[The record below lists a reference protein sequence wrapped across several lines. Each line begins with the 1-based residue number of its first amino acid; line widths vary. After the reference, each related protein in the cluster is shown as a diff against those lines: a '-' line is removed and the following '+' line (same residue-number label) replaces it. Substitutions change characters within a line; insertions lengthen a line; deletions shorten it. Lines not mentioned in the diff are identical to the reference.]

1 MQLIQ
6 KVYTFRKQKPPFMK
20 IYYIYENDEQIGP
33 LSIDELRD
41 KKINANT
48 PVWKEGFSDWRNAG
62 SLDEL
67 KSLLNQ
73 IPPPFKTTPKIPKP
87 VAPKTSTSEK
97 TGFLIGRYFWIIGL
111 IAVLAFAIFFYIKNK
126 TPETEPILQPDS
138 QSQSSDTKS
147 PVELKKSLL
156 EIERDSPTDYLSAEF
171 TFRKNLI
178 SEMVLEGTISN
189 SATLAN
195 FKDVKI
201 NITWLSKTNSEL
213 ESKEYTIYELV
224 SAKGSAT
231 FKLKE
236 LFYPKETKGVSM
248 KILGAT
254 SVN

>member
-1 MQLIQ
+1 
-6 KVYTFRKQKPPFMK
+6 
-20 IYYIYENDEQIGP
+20 
-33 LSIDELRD
+33 
-41 KKINANT
+41 
-48 PVWKEGFSDWRNAG
+48 
-62 SLDEL
+62 
-67 KSLLNQ
+67 
-73 IPPPFKTTPKIPKP
+73 
-87 VAPKTSTSEK
+87 
-97 TGFLIGRYFWIIGL
+97 
-111 IAVLAFAIFFYIKNK
+111 
-126 TPETEPILQPDS
+126 
-138 QSQSSDTKS
+138 
-147 PVELKKSLL
+147 
-156 EIERDSPTDYLSAEF
+156 
-171 TFRKNLI
+171 
-178 SEMVLEGTISN
+178 MVLEGTISN